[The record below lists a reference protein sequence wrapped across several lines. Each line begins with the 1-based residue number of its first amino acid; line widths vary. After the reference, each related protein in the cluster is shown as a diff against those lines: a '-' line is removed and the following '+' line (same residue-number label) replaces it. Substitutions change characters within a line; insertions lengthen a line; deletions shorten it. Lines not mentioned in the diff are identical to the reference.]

1 MDKSKVK
8 EGQRVTYKTR
18 STSGTGK
25 ITGVTYDDNNSMWVI
40 VFDKDKKVSYKI
52 RPSQVE
58 RA

>member
-18 STSGTGK
+18 SAAGTGK
-25 ITGVTYDDNNSMWVI
+25 ITSVTYDDNNSMWVI